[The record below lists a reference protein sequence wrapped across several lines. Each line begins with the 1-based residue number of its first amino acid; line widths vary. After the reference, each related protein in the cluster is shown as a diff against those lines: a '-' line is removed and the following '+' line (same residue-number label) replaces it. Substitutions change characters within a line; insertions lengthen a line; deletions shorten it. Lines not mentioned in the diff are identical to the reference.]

1 MCAHLHH
8 TGKAAPAL
16 CVYVSV
22 LVPVTNGPPL
32 YFIGLTGSCVDLFFF
47 VVENTVQGPH
57 WPHSH
62 WRTSMP
68 HGHDMGRV

>member
-32 YFIGLTGSCVDLFFF
+32 YGLFKWPDILVFAFLDCNED
-47 VVENTVQGPH
+47 VQG
-57 WPHSH
+57 WG
-62 WRTSMP
+62 RTYA
-68 HGHDMGRV
+68 GYTANRTA

>member
-32 YFIGLTGSCVDLFFF
+32 YALLITFWTEVLRRLRSYSTYLLYLQTC
-47 VVENTVQGPH
+47 
-57 WPHSH
+57 
-62 WRTSMP
+62 
-68 HGHDMGRV
+68 